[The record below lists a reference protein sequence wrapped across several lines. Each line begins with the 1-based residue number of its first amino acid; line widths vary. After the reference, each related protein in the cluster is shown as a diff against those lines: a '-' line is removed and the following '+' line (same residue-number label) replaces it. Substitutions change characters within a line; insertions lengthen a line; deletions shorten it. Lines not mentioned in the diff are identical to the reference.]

1 MAMSI
6 HHILAICSGR
16 EKDGEKARGL
26 HDHRRRNT
34 TNLPNHCHLAFLAD
48 DAWDG
53 AATANRNE
61 NEDNCRSTD
70 VAATKSSK

>member
-1 MAMSI
+1 MSMRSKMPIGGFTAMATSI

-16 EKDGEKARGL
+16 EKDGEKARDL

-34 TNLPNHCHLAFLAD
+34 TNLPNHCHLAVLAD

-53 AATANRNE
+53 AATANKERE
-61 NEDNCRSTD
+61 
-70 VAATKSSK
+70 